1 MHTSVRILLLW
12 PITPEKARYSAVSGC
27 LIFETPCFLENRLFS
42 TKSKVLDKIFQS
54 TVNLIKTAY
63 LRWKFK
69 FLLCKKRFRYHT
81 VFFKSSQY
89 THRKKAACNCTDR
102 PYAVWSRILLL
113 NFCNSIDKSQ
123 GNQCRAWSIVIV
135 QYTFTT
141 SHRKISF
148 DSSVWNCQWTYKN
161 RAVCLSIL
169 IIPKQ
174 FDRISIT
181 GIILQILL
189 LYHFR

>member
-1 MHTSVRILLLW
+1 MSHFWNALFFRKPPILHEIWAFGIFLQILLQTHQNHRICDILS
-12 PITPEKARYSAVSGC
+12 PFCASKSVSTITQ
-27 LIFETPCFLENRLFS
+27 FS
-42 TKSKVLDKIFQS
+42 SNHHNIH
-54 TVNLIKTAY
+54 IE
-63 LRWKFK
+63 
-69 FLLCKKRFRYHT
+69 
-81 VFFKSSQY
+81 
-89 THRKKAACNCTDR
+89 KKAACNCTDR

-113 NFCNSIDKSQ
+113 NFCNSIDIPQ

-174 FDRISIT
+174 FDIISIT

>member
-12 PITPEKARYSAVSGC
+12 PITPEKARYSVVSGC

-54 TVNLIKTAY
+54 TVKLNKTAY
-63 LRWKFK
+63 LRWNISI
-69 FLLCKKRFRYHT
+69 LCIIKRFCYHT
-81 VFFKSSQY
+81 VFSKSSQY
-89 THRKKAACNCTDR
+89 THRKRAACNCTDR

-174 FDRISIT
+174 FDIISIT
-181 GIILQILL
+181 GTILQILL